1 VDEQNVRKDVGDIS
15 ELENSIEHYGVLES
29 ITVRP
34 GKDGKFAVVI
44 GSRRFKASQN
54 VGLSTIPAI
63 VKELNDEEAFLE
75 SLTENLHRE
84 NLNPDEEATSVAR
97 LYEIYDSE
105 EKVAKA
111 VDKSKSW
118 VHNQLAAKGIID
130 VFKSA
135 GEHAHRGPI
144 LPADSQKVR
153 TIADAGRT
161 LFPDQPKKQME
172 LFSELKDRPR
182 DEVRRV
188 VEHLKAK
195 EEPIKEIPKAVEQV
209 LKAPSVDVSIEF
221 DAKLSRAIIKVSE
234 DRGISWE
241 EVIRIAVEQW
251 LKEEKY
257 L

>member
-1 VDEQNVRKDVGDIS
+1 
-15 ELENSIEHYGVLES
+15 
-29 ITVRP
+29 
-34 GKDGKFAVVI
+34 
-44 GSRRFKASQN
+44 
-54 VGLSTIPAI
+54 
-63 VKELNDEEAFLE
+63 
-75 SLTENLHRE
+75 
-84 NLNPDEEATSVAR
+84 
-97 LYEIYDSE
+97 
-105 EKVAKA
+105 
-111 VDKSKSW
+111 
-118 VHNQLAAKGIID
+118 
-130 VFKSA
+130 
-135 GEHAHRGPI
+135 
-144 LPADSQKVR
+144 
-153 TIADAGRT
+153 
-161 LFPDQPKKQME
+161 ME

-195 EEPIKEIPKAVEQV
+195 EEPIEEIPKAVEQV